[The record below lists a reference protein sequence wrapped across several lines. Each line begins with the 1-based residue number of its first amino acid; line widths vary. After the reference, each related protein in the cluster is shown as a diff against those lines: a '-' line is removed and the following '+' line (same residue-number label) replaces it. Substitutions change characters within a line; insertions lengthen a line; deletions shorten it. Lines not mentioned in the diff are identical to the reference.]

1 MCEQRQ
7 TPPFP
12 PQSGGTRRAVYYLC
26 ARTMQCCVWLVKSVS
41 DRACTLSLKP
51 GGARPLYGKRTKR
64 ISWEEGERGEGEVR
78 ER

>member
-1 MCEQRQ
+1 
-7 TPPFP
+7 
-12 PQSGGTRRAVYYLC
+12 
-26 ARTMQCCVWLVKSVS
+26 MQCCVWLVKSVS